1 MPTVLRFAGWR
12 VTIYPN
18 DHRPAHVHAIG
29 KDCEAVFE
37 LNCPAGRSFFAKT
50 TDVGARKSD
59 AFAGDW
65 SESLPVYAKNGSG
78 FMVSTDEFGT
88 ANERARRQLRKT
100 PPATAAHYDRKMGRV
115 VVSLA
120 SGVDIS
126 FSPRDAEGLQGA
138 TATQL
143 QSIEITPSGLGL
155 TFPKLDADLYLPA
168 LLEGLLGSRKWMAAR
183 LGAIGGKRTT
193 LAKRRASR
201 ANGRLGGRPKK
212 AKAG

>member
-1 MPTVLRFAGWR
+1 MCMLLASIAKLCSSSTAPM
-12 VTIYPN
+12 
-18 DHRPAHVHAIG
+18 
-29 KDCEAVFE
+29 
-37 LNCPAGRSFFAKT
+37 GRSFFARI
-50 TDVGARKSD
+50 TDAAGWRSD
-59 AFAGDW
+59 
-65 SESLPVYAKNGSG
+65 ESGENWNERSADYAKNGSE
-78 FMVSTDEFGT
+78 FMESTDEFGT

-126 FSPRDAEGLQGA
+126 FSPRDAEGLQHA
-138 TATQL
+138 TDAQL
-143 QSIEITPSGLGL
+143 QRIQITPSGLGL
-155 TFPKLDADLYLPA
+155 HFPKLDADLYLPA

-193 LAKRRASR
+193 AEKRRASR

-212 AKAG
+212 LKAG